1 MMRRFSIVLKLS
13 AVALLMSLCCAC
25 TDKGD
30 SEDEGKYPW
39 SPNEKE
45 DIRDDSQNPDDKE

>member
-1 MMRRFSIVLKLS
+1 MKRFSMVLKLS
-13 AVALLMSLCCAC
+13 AVALLMSICCAC

-30 SEDEGKYPW
+30 SDDEGKYPW

-45 DIRDDSQNPDDKE
+45 EIRDDSQNPDDKE